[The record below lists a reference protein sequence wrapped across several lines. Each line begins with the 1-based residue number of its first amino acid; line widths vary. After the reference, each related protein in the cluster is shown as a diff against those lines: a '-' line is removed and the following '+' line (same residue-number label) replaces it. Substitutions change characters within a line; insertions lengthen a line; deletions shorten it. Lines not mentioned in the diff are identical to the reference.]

1 MDDQPVIARVKA
13 GDIQAFSILVEKY
26 HRRLLAFIHRHV
38 GDENLVEDIGQE
50 VFLDVY
56 KSLKDFDPG
65 RGTPFSAWL
74 FIAARNRCMSELRK
88 KNGAVVVSIE
98 ETDVAGLGIDSRTAE
113 SLLVENER
121 RSAVLASLAR
131 MSEQLRQPILMSLR
145 GSSLSEIAEACG
157 VSASA
162 AKSRL
167 FRARAKLRL
176 LLGKRFGGRSYE
188 GI

>member
-26 HRRLLAFIHRHV
+26 HRRLLAFIHRIV
-38 GDENLVEDIGQE
+38 GDESLVEDIGQE
-50 VFLDVY
+50 VFLDIY
-56 KSLKDFDPG
+56 KSLKDFDPE

-74 FIAARNRCMSELRK
+74 FIAARNRCTSELRRR
-88 KNGAVVVSIE
+88 NGAAVVSLE
-98 ETDVAGLGIDSRTAE
+98 DTDVADLGIDARTAE

-121 RSAVLASLAR
+121 RNAVLASLAR
-131 MSEQLRQPILMSLR
+131 MSEQLRKPILMSLR
-145 GSSLSEIAEACG
+145 GSSLSEIAGACG
-157 VSASA
+157 VSTGA

-167 FRARAKLRL
+167 FRARAKMKV
-176 LLGKRFGGRSYE
+176 LLGRHLGGRSYE